1 MALRYQKPIQEFRYG
16 RGVLVFLLPLPV
28 LFAVIVS
35 LIKGDLTTL
44 IINTASYGL
53 YLAGAF
59 LIRRGLQNTADDEH
73 RKIAPTPKYPL
84 KTLGAAMVAIA
95 TGWVAF
101 IGAGYSFP
109 IATGF
114 GLGALIGC
122 YLLYG
127 FDPRRPKQ
135 ATDTDGLDTTN
146 QVVQALERAKSIIA
160 GIDQASHKIRN
171 PELTGRLHR
180 ITELARQ
187 ILTVIEEEPKDL
199 RRARKFLNIYLEGAQ
214 QVTEGYARTH
224 QHMESQELE
233 DNFRQVLITI
243 EEVFKEQQQKLL
255 ENDVLDLDVKIEVLA
270 NQLKREGV
278 A

>member
-1 MALRYQKPIQEFRYG
+1 MASRYRKPIREFRPG
-16 RGVLVFLLPLPV
+16 NGTLLFLLPLPV
-28 LFAVIVS
+28 LFAAIVS

-44 IINTASYGL
+44 VINTASYSL
-53 YLAGAF
+53 YLAGA
-59 LIRRGLQNTADDEH
+59 LWMRRGLHNAAEYERH
-73 RKIAPTPKYPL
+73 KIGQVPKYPL
-84 KTLGAAMVAIA
+84 KTLGAATVALA

-101 IGAGYSFP
+101 IGAEYSFP
-109 IATGF
+109 ISLGF
-114 GLGALIGC
+114 GTGALAGC

-127 FDPRRPKQ
+127 FDPRRAKQ
-135 ATDTDGLDTTN
+135 AIDADGLDTTN
-146 QVVQALERAKSIIA
+146 QVVQALERAEGIIA
-160 GIDQASHKIRN
+160 SIDHARHKIRN
-171 PELTGRLHR
+171 PELTGRLQR
-180 ITELARQ
+180 IVNLARQ
-187 ILTVIEEEPKDL
+187 ILAVIEEDPKDL

-214 QVTEGYARTH
+214 QVTAGYARTH

-278 A
+278 V